1 MNKDI
6 GSPIIFETKYNRNNA
21 TKLDKNIS
29 SNIADEQKQN
39 LLINYPTV
47 YIINEPN
54 GSKRVKYTVYVGE
67 TNDIQRRTL
76 QHLDNDPQNRE
87 DWQQLRENNDA
98 LMFIIGHQHFNKS
111 LTLDIENRM
120 MHYLSG
126 VNVVS
131 HLNNRRENAQN
142 DYYTSEEMIPIFDK
156 IWRKLHRS
164 MPDLFPL
171 QRIIEESA
179 LFKASPF
186 HKLTRHQ
193 IHAKDKILNI
203 VDKSL
208 STGKENQLIL
218 VQGEAGAGKTVL
230 MSNIFY
236 DLAKQDNHS
245 LSVAMMVNHPQQ
257 EKVYKQIA
265 SKLDLGDNAE
275 VIKVPTFIDKYS
287 PDNPI
292 DIAFIDEAHLLLT
305 QRSQAYYKH
314 GTNELLD
321 IIKRAKVVIAVY
333 DEHQVLRLSQ
343 IIEKDDHKLI
353 DNYVKKQVTLKN
365 QMRIDASQA
374 MINWLRNLIDNQEI
388 TEAPLDN
395 KYDLQVFNDPAE
407 MQLAIQKKATKDET
421 NGISRVLATF
431 DWPYS
436 SSKKKNGELWEVREG
451 NWHMPWNLQIKPN
464 KEDKRQINGIK
475 YSDLSWAEQPH
486 TINEIGSTFTI
497 QGSDLNYAGVEIGPS
512 VKYRNGKIIFDPSAS
527 SNKNAIQSRTMHDNS
542 KKSFGEQLI
551 RNELN
556 VLLTRGVHGLYL
568 HAVDPE
574 LQAALK
580 KAINRS

>member
-1 MNKDI
+1 M
-6 GSPIIFETKYNRNNA
+6 
-21 TKLDKNIS
+21 
-29 SNIADEQKQN
+29 
-39 LLINYPTV
+39 
-47 YIINEPN
+47 
-54 GSKRVKYTVYVGE
+54 
-67 TNDIQRRTL
+67 
-76 QHLDNDPQNRE
+76 
-87 DWQQLRENNDA
+87 RENNDA

-142 DYYTSEEMIPIFDK
+142 DYYTSEEMVPIFNK

-186 HKLTRHQ
+186 HNLTRNQ
-193 IHAKDKILNI
+193 IHAKDEILNI

-236 DLAKQDNHS
+236 DLAKKDHHS

-275 VIKVPTFIDKYS
+275 VIKVPTFIDKCS
-287 PDNPI
+287 PDKPV

-305 QRSQAYYKH
+305 QRSQAYHKH

-321 IIKRAKVVIAVY
+321 IIKMAKVVIAVY
-333 DEHQVLRLSQ
+333 DEHQVLRLRQ

-353 DNYVKKQVTLKN
+353 DNYVDYRVTLKN

-374 MINWLRNLIDNQEI
+374 MINWLRNFIDNQEI
-388 TEAPLDN
+388 TTAPLDN
-395 KYDLQVFNDPAE
+395 SYDLRVFDDPAE
-407 MQLAIQKKATKDET
+407 MQSAIQKKATKDET
-421 NGISRVLATF
+421 NGISRMLVTF

-464 KEDKRQINGIK
+464 KEDKRKINGIK

-512 VKYRNGKIIFDPSAS
+512 VKYRDGKIIFDLSAS
-527 SNKNAIQSRTMHDNS
+527 SNKNAIQNRTMHDNS
-542 KKSFGEQLI
+542 KKSFGEQLL

-556 VLLTRGVHGLYL
+556 VLLTRGIHGLYL
-568 HAVDPE
+568 HAVDPQ

-580 KAINRS
+580 EAIRRI

>member
-1 MNKDI
+1 MSKEI

-21 TKLDKNIS
+21 TKLDENIS
-29 SNIADEQKQN
+29 SNIADEEKQN

-54 GSKRVKYTVYVGE
+54 GSKRVNYTVYVGE

-76 QHLDNDPQNRE
+76 QHLDADPQNRE
-87 DWQQLRENNDA
+87 DWEQLRENNDA

-142 DYYTSEEMIPIFDK
+142 DYYTSEEMVPIFNK

-186 HKLTRHQ
+186 HKLTRNQ
-193 IHAKDKILNI
+193 IHAKDEILNI

-236 DLAKQDNHS
+236 DLAKQGHHS

-257 EKVYKQIA
+257 EKVYQQIA
-265 SKLDLGDNAE
+265 SKLDLGENAK
-275 VIKVPTFIDKYS
+275 VIKVPTFINDYS
-287 PDNPI
+287 SSNPI
-292 DIAFIDEAHLLLT
+292 DIAF
-305 QRSQAYYKH
+305 
-314 GTNELLD
+314 
-321 IIKRAKVVIAVY
+321 
-333 DEHQVLRLSQ
+333 
-343 IIEKDDHKLI
+343 
-353 DNYVKKQVTLKN
+353 
-365 QMRIDASQA
+365 
-374 MINWLRNLIDNQEI
+374 
-388 TEAPLDN
+388 
-395 KYDLQVFNDPAE
+395 
-407 MQLAIQKKATKDET
+407 
-421 NGISRVLATF
+421 
-431 DWPYS
+431 
-436 SSKKKNGELWEVREG
+436 
-451 NWHMPWNLQIKPN
+451 
-464 KEDKRQINGIK
+464 
-475 YSDLSWAEQPH
+475 
-486 TINEIGSTFTI
+486 
-497 QGSDLNYAGVEIGPS
+497 
-512 VKYRNGKIIFDPSAS
+512 
-527 SNKNAIQSRTMHDNS
+527 
-542 KKSFGEQLI
+542 
-551 RNELN
+551 
-556 VLLTRGVHGLYL
+556 
-568 HAVDPE
+568 VDCY
-574 LQAALK
+574 
-580 KAINRS
+580 